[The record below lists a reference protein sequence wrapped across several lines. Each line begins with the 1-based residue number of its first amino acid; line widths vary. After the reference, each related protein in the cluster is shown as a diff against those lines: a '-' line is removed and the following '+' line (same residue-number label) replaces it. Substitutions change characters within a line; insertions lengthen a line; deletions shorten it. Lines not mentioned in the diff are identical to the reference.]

1 LRSVSCSQSSC
12 LQEDSK
18 EHRKE
23 KKKKNFFRSNSTC
36 ALQTLDEEKSKHVD
50 LGQQNGFGPTFFAQ
64 DAEAGKMNGKD
75 QRPTHAAFDLLDG
88 FDWCRWV
95 AISTLPPYAVPILC
109 ARFGKNK

>member
-23 KKKKNFFRSNSTC
+23 KKKNFFRSNSTC

-50 LGQQNGFGPTFFAQ
+50 LGQQNGFGPTFLHMMLRLAKCM
-64 DAEAGKMNGKD
+64 AKTKD
-75 QRPTHAAFDLLDG
+75 QHMLFLI
-88 FDWCRWV
+88 C
-95 AISTLPPYAVPILC
+95 
-109 ARFGKNK
+109 